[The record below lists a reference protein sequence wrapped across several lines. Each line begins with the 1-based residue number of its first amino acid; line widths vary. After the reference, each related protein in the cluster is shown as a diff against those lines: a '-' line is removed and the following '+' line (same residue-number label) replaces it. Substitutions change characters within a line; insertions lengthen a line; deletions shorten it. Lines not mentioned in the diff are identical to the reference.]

1 MSEEKFLEFHVEPI
15 SFGVTLKK
23 IRLWKGV
30 TQADLAHSLDISKTS
45 ISAYEKGRV
54 PSKPTIDKMTQYFE
68 YELKELG
75 LDLYLSAG
83 LYSRVQKEQLDQLEV
98 AVDKINDLHITIS
111 DIDQFRKQ
119 TVDLLRDL
127 KKELIEIREELAVD
141 EETNTVPLN

>member
-1 MSEEKFLEFHVEPI
+1 MEPI

-68 YELKELG
+68 YELKNPRGELTT
-75 LDLYLSAG
+75 LAETTLVFIDYLNSKPCMIPKNFKS
-83 LYSRVQKEQLDQLEV
+83 LL
-98 AVDKINDLHITIS
+98 INS
-111 DIDQFRKQ
+111 
-119 TVDLLRDL
+119 
-127 KKELIEIREELAVD
+127 
-141 EETNTVPLN
+141 